1 MLKLLDSL
9 SGEEEAIL
17 VADLQNSPPAAA
29 VLTAM
34 PSLTRF
40 PPLRPTRRRLCEL
53 LLLRRLQLQRGL
65 QLRVRLQL

>member
-9 SGEEEAIL
+9 S
-17 VADLQNSPPAAA
+17 AA